1 MSDPLELTVHT
12 SRKAPRTL
20 IAASAIALSF
30 GLFTAAAPAVATS
43 APPFGLT
50 RQGIEAPG
58 LAVQDVGYRRYKKTR
73 RVYNSESFPPN
84 RYPSY
89 PNYAKQ
95 PSMPFGG
102 SAEILELQ
110 RRFPQT
116 NWPSSMRYF

>member
-1 MSDPLELTVHT
+1 MSDPLKLTVQM
-12 SRKAPRTL
+12 SRKAPRAL
-20 IAASAIALSF
+20 LAASAIALSF
-30 GLFTAAAPAVATS
+30 GLFAAAAPAGAVPLSVSGHTS
-43 APPFGLT
+43 
-50 RQGIEAPG
+50 QGIEAHG
-58 LAVQDVGYRRYKKTR
+58 LHIQDVGYRRYKKSR
-73 RVYNSESFPPN
+73 RAYNGQSYPPP

>member
-1 MSDPLELTVHT
+1 MSDPLKSTVQT
-12 SRKAPRTL
+12 SRKAPRAFL
-20 IAASAIALSF
+20 AASAIALSF
-30 GLFTAAAPAVATS
+30 GLFAASAPAGAAPL
-43 APPFGLT
+43 PPAGLT
-50 RQGIEAPG
+50 SPG
-58 LAVQDVGYRRYKKTR
+58 LETQGLQDVGYRRYKKSR
-73 RVYNSESFPPN
+73 RVYSSQDYPPP

>member
-1 MSDPLELTVHT
+1 MSH
-12 SRKAPRTL
+12 KAPRAFLT
-20 IAASAIALSF
+20 ASAIALGC
-30 GLFTAAAPAVATS
+30 GLFAASAPAGAAPLSPA
-43 APPFGLT
+43 GLT
-50 RQGIEAPG
+50 SSGLELQG
-58 LAVQDVGYRRYKKTR
+58 LQVQDVDYRRYKKSR
-73 RVYNSESFPPN
+73 RVYSNQDYPPP

>member
-1 MSDPLELTVHT
+1 MSDPLKLTVQT
-12 SRKAPRTL
+12 SRKAPSAL
-20 IAASAIALSF
+20 LAASAIALSF
-30 GLFTAAAPAVATS
+30 GHFAALDPAGAAPLS
-43 APPFGLT
+43 GNGLMSPA
-50 RQGIEAPG
+50 IEASRSQ
-58 LAVQDVGYRRYKKTR
+58 AQDVGYRRYKKSR
-73 RVYNSESFPPN
+73 RVYNNQYYPPN

>member
-1 MSDPLELTVHT
+1 MSDPLKSTVQM
-12 SRKAPRTL
+12 SRKAPRAL
-20 IAASAIALSF
+20 LAASAIALSF
-30 GLFTAAAPAVATS
+30 GLFAASAPAGAAPFS
-43 APPFGLT
+43 ASGLT
-50 RQGIEAPG
+50 SPSLEA
-58 LAVQDVGYRRYKKTR
+58 QDVGYRRYKKSR
-73 RVYNSESFPPN
+73 RAYVGQSYPPP

>member
-1 MSDPLELTVHT
+1 MSDPLKLTAQTTHKV
-12 SRKAPRTL
+12 PRIVL
-20 IAASAIALSF
+20 AASAIALSF
-30 GLFTAAAPAVATS
+30 GLFAVSAPAGAAPLPTS
-43 APPFGLT
+43 GLMS
-50 RQGIEAPG
+50 PG
-58 LAVQDVGYRRYKKTR
+58 VETKGLRVQDVGYRYKKSR
-73 RVYNSESFPPN
+73 RVYNSQQLSPP

>member
-1 MSDPLELTVHT
+1 MSDPLKLTVHT
-12 SRKAPRTL
+12 SRKAPRAL

-30 GLFTAAAPAVATS
+30 GLFAAAAPAVA
-43 APPFGLT
+43 APGPASGLT
-50 RQGIEAPG
+50 RQGIEAHG
-58 LAVQDVGYRRYKKTR
+58 LAAQDVGYRRYKKTR
-73 RVYNSESFPPN
+73 RVYNSGSFPPN

-95 PSMPFGG
+95 PSMPYGG
-102 SAEILELQ
+102 SDEILELQ

>member
-1 MSDPLELTVHT
+1 MSDPLKSTVRT
-12 SRKAPRTL
+12 SRKAPRAFL
-20 IAASAIALSF
+20 AASVMALSF
-30 GLFTAAAPAVATS
+30 GLFAASAPAGAAPL
-43 APPFGLT
+43 PPAGLT
-50 RQGIEAPG
+50 SPG
-58 LAVQDVGYRRYKKTR
+58 LETQGLQDVGYRRYKKSR
-73 RVYNSESFPPN
+73 RVYSGQDYPPP

>member
-1 MSDPLELTVHT
+1 MSDPLKLTVQT
-12 SRKAPRTL
+12 SKKAPRAFL
-20 IAASAIALSF
+20 AASAIALSF
-30 GLFTAAAPAVATS
+30 GLFALSAPAGAAPLSGT
-43 APPFGLT
+43 GLM
-50 RQGIEAPG
+50 RPAIEAH
-58 LAVQDVGYRRYKKTR
+58 ATQAQNVGYRRYKKSR
-73 RVYNSESFPPN
+73 RIYVEDFPPP

>member
-1 MSDPLELTVHT
+1 MSDPLKLTAQT
-12 SRKAPRTL
+12 SHKVPRIVL
-20 IAASAIALSF
+20 RPARLPLALAFLPFRRPPEPPRFRRPASRARALKPKVSASKTW
-30 GLFTAAAPAVATS
+30 GTA
-43 APPFGLT
+43 
-50 RQGIEAPG
+50 
-58 LAVQDVGYRRYKKTR
+58 YKKSR
-73 RVYNSESFPPN
+73 RVYNSQQLSPP